1 MGIVRYGEISK
12 RYINQNIGL
21 FGLIAH
27 LKGGVKELQEI
38 YKMEFVISTFCY
50 GERYYK
56 QTNRLI
62 ESINK
67 LEDKPNIYVVTDSPE
82 SITKE
87 SFVFVKDISE
97 YNEKYKNYIGIN
109 EKESIKVCFDCIV
122 NSGDLKIGT
131 KEFNYNTL
139 EPLILKENGLDKLNI
154 VFNKSFNDLDE
165 MHKFMKAN
173 KTECALKIFDSTEN
187 IKFPQYILDAIK
199 D

>member
-1 MGIVRYGEISK
+1 MVNITGICTDNDGD
-12 RYINQNIGL
+12 INAL
-21 FGLIAH
+21 
-27 LKGGVKELQEI
+27 
-38 YKMEFVISTFCY
+38 
-50 GERYYK
+50 
-56 QTNRLI
+56 
-62 ESINK
+62 
-67 LEDKPNIYVVTDSPE
+67 
-82 SITKE
+82 
-87 SFVFVKDISE
+87 
-97 YNEKYKNYIGIN
+97 NEKYKNYIGIN